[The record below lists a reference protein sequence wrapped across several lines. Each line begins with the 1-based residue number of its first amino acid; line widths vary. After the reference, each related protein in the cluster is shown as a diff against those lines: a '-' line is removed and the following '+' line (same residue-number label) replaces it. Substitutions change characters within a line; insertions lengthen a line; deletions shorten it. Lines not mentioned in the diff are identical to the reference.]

1 MKHASAQLQSVGN
14 ILSHTH
20 THTHTLLLTPSLENS
35 IRIPHGALKAAH
47 LSH

>member
-20 THTHTLLLTPSLENS
+20 THTHTFTYTI
-35 IRIPHGALKAAH
+35 IRKLH
-47 LSH
+47 SHTTWCFKSCSSVTL